1 MSKQQFKGVDV
12 AFLPVR
18 NLDQALA
25 WYSTVMGFE
34 MTFKDVEH
42 KAAGMETGGAIG
54 IILVEVKNHKP
65 IVFPENDYM
74 VDISFNYRAAD
85 IKQLYQDLT
94 DKGIE
99 LTEMSESFNSTFR
112 CFGFADLDGNRISVV
127 S

>member
-12 AFLPVR
+12 VFLPVS
-18 NLDQALA
+18 NLDQSLA
-25 WYSTVMGFE
+25 WYDSVMGFE

-54 IILVEVKNHKP
+54 VILVEVKQHKP

-85 IKQLYQDLT
+85 INQLYQDLT
-94 DKGIE
+94 DKGIA
-99 LTEMSESFNSTFR
+99 LTPMSVSSDTTFR

>member
-1 MSKQQFKGVDV
+1 MTTGNAVGV
-12 AFLPVR
+12 
-18 NLDQALA
+18 
-25 WYSTVMGFE
+25 
-34 MTFKDVEH
+34 
-42 KAAGMETGGAIG
+42 
-54 IILVEVKNHKP
+54 ILVEVKNHKP

-85 IKQLYQDLT
+85 IHQLYKDLT

-99 LTEMSESFNSTFR
+99 LTAMSESFDTTFR